1 SRPQP
6 SRVLCVLC
14 GTMPFLRPELI
25 VIAVLLMA
33 MQLRR
38 RLNNG
43 ENRQAISDTILVLAS
58 GSIWLLVL
66 YVNTGHLYPLTID
79 GKRYF
84 FAQGLVP
91 LQAKMTS
98 VGSALLGFAFEVSI
112 SLVAALPFAFDSP
125 AGKRG
130 LFFIGI
136 FLVSYVLQF
145 PGVLR
150 QNGHRYLYLLLPI

>member
-1 SRPQP
+1 
-6 SRVLCVLC
+6 
-14 GTMPFLRPELI
+14 
-25 VIAVLLMA
+25 
-33 MQLRR
+33 
-38 RLNNG
+38 
-43 ENRQAISDTILVLAS
+43 

-79 GKRYF
+79 AKRYF
-84 FAQGLVP
+84 FAQGLLP

-150 QNGHRYLYLLLPI
+150 QNGHRYLYLLLPIMLLGIVNGILSKNRDWRIGATVALSLAAAQSLIQLRSHWSVYQ